1 MNLKVKP
8 AAEPPPMTR
17 LSVRIPSPT
26 ASMLSAYLQAYEQAY
41 NKPTDGGFIVNEIL
55 LSFFSGDKEFQE
67 FLKKNPD
74 AINADSKPSGNSQKA
89 GVREQEKHHEGE
101 GAVQ

>member
-26 ASMLSAYLQAYEQAY
+26 ASMLSAYLKAYEQAY
-41 NKPTDGGFIVNEIL
+41 KKPTDGGFIVNEIL
-55 LSFFSGDKEFQE
+55 LSFFSADREFQE
-67 FLKKNPD
+67 FLKKNPE
-74 AINADSKPSGNSQKA
+74 ALVSEPKPSGNFQKA
-89 GVREQEKHHEGE
+89 GVQEQEKHQEGE
-101 GAVQ
+101 GAAP

>member
-17 LSVRIPSPT
+17 LSVRIPNPT

-55 LSFFSGDKEFQE
+55 LSFFSADKEFQE

-74 AINADSKPSGNSQKA
+74 ALNGDSKPSGNSQKA
-89 GVREQEKHHEGE
+89 GVQAQEKHQAGE
-101 GAVQ
+101 GAVL